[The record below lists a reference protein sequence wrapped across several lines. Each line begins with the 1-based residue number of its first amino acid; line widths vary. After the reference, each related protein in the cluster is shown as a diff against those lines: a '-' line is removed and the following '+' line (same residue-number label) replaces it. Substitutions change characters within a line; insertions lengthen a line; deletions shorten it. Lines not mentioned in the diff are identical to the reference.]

1 MALAGGEHDDNM
13 EGTRV
18 AVLVTAAGGSAE
30 HGGVEVEGPLLD
42 LAGDGD
48 AAALP
53 GHGVPDE
60 QLGPVAAAEEG
71 AAVAAVDEP
80 PHAVIPVPPEGGGL
94 GGDAAG
100 DALGGDEAGEVRG
113 VVEEAEHGGCS
124 MECAQAAEEARVAGQ
139 AAPGVADEGGAGE
152 EGRVG
157 REAEEDLRDAV
168 VRCRLRRRRGGVA
181 GGRLAHGRGLHFSN
195 LNRGWMDT

>member
-71 AAVAAVDEP
+71 AAVAAVDEHP
-80 PHAVIPVPPEGGGL
+80 RVAAVVDSVHAV
-94 GGDAAG
+94 AAG
-100 DALGGDEAGEVRG
+100 DALGGDEAGEVPV

-139 AAPGVADEGGAGE
+139 AAPAVADEGGAGE

-157 REAEEDLRDAV
+157 REAEEYLRDDV